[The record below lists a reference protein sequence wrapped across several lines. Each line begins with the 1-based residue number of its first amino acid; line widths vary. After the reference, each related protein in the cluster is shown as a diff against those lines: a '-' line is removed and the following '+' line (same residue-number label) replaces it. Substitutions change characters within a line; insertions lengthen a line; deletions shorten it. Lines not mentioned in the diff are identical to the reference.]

1 MHLYKVLLT
10 DFLANLKKE
19 KKDKKILR
27 KHLTKC
33 FFYYIIV
40 VGGFRDQKANIC
52 SPAAATPPGV
62 SRVGAGAASRAR
74 PRNFFS
80 KKKKKI
86 PLLLYHETPGLVKRI
101 NKNFFVKFSQ
111 NPFVKS

>member
-62 SRVGAGAASRAR
+62 SRVGAGATSRAR
-74 PRNFFS
+74 RGIFFL
-80 KKKKKI
+80 KKKKKNRS
-86 PLLLYHETPGLVKRI
+86 PFYYTTKRQDLSSELTKI
-101 NKNFFVKFSQ
+101 FL
-111 NPFVKS
+111 